1 MKKLYISRI
10 NLVGSLRIRFFKLL
24 SSIVNN
30 IDSIKTKEQKKQN
43 QHNSLL
49 KVFANNDN
57 SIDINPLIFYYE
69 FYLCHEKVNDKEFS
83 REVSKPRRE

>member
-30 IDSIKTKEQKKQN
+30 IESIKTKEQKKQN

-57 SIDINPLIFYYE
+57 SISVWVKFHRYKSIDIL
-69 FYLCHEKVNDKEFS
+69 LRVLSLSWKG
-83 REVSKPRRE
+83 